1 MVKRARRIGIVGY
14 GKLGQHLCR
23 SLQAATTLDTP
34 CELAFVWNLVQ
45 GDIGD
50 EIPAQLRLADLG
62 EFESRRADLIVEVA
76 HPCITWEYG
85 TRFLAA
91 ADYMTASATAF
102 ARGDTEAQMRA
113 AAAHSNGHGL
123 YIPRG
128 ALPGLEEVLRM
139 AAQSKLDGASVAM
152 IKHPASLNYQREL
165 DPPLAA
171 TTARREIYSG
181 PLRELCSLAPN
192 NVNTMAV
199 LAMASELGFDA
210 INARLVADP
219 SLEHHITEVTLLG
232 PETTGPRYS
241 LELIRTSPAAVG
253 AVSSTAT
260 LDTILASTL
269 AARGRGDGVH
279 FC

>member
-1 MVKRARRIGIVGY
+1 MSKAARRIGIVGY

-23 SLQAATTLDTP
+23 SILNEPSLRHRFQ
-34 CELAFVWNLVQ
+34 LAFLWNLNPE
-45 GDIGD
+45 DIGD
-50 EIPAQLRLADLG
+50 EIPAELRLDNLDD
-62 EFESRRADLIVEVA
+62 FESRGADLIVEVA
-76 HPCITWEYG
+76 HPCITWDYG
-85 TRFLAA
+85 ARFLAT

-102 ARGDTEAQMRA
+102 AKGDTEAEMRA
-113 AAAHSNGHGL
+113 AARHPNGHGL

-139 AAQSKLDGASVAM
+139 AAQSKLGGASVAM

-165 DPPLAA
+165 DPPLMA
-171 TTARREIYSG
+171 TTARREIYNG
-181 PLRELCSLAPN
+181 PLRELCALAPN

-232 PETTGPRYS
+232 PETEGPRYS

-260 LDTILASTL
+260 LDTFLSSTIS
-269 AARGRGDGVH
+269 ARDRGDGVH

>member
-1 MVKRARRIGIVGY
+1 MSKPARRIGIVGY

-23 SLQAATTLDTP
+23 SIMSEPSLRHRFQ
-34 CELAFVWNLVQ
+34 LAFVWNLVPEA
-45 GDIGD
+45 IGD
-50 EIPAQLRLADLG
+50 EIPADLRLG
-62 EFESRRADLIVEVA
+62 ELDDFESRKADLIVEVA
-76 HPCITWEYG
+76 HPCITWDYG
-85 TRFLAA
+85 ARFLAA

-102 ARGDTEAQMRA
+102 AKDDTEATMRA
-113 AAAHSNGHGL
+113 AASAHSGHGL

-139 AAQSKLDGASVAM
+139 AAQNKLGGASVAM

-171 TTARREIYSG
+171 TSSRREIYSG
-181 PLRELCSLAPN
+181 PLRELCALAPN

-219 SLEHHITEVTLLG
+219 SLEHHITEVQLLG
-232 PETTGPRYS
+232 PETQGPRYS
-241 LELIRTSPAAVG
+241 LDLIRTSPAAVG
-253 AVSSTAT
+253 AVSSSAT
-260 LDTILASTL
+260 LDTFLSSTV
-269 AARGRGDGVH
+269 AARDRGNGVH

>member
-1 MVKRARRIGIVGY
+1 MSKPARRIGIVGY

-23 SLQAATTLDTP
+23 SILNEPSLRHRFK
-34 CELAFVWNLVQ
+34 LAFVWNLVA
-45 GDIGD
+45 DEIGD
-50 EIPAQLRLADLG
+50 EIPHELRLTNLD
-62 EFESRRADLIVEVA
+62 EFEQHPADLIVEVA
-76 HPCITWEYG
+76 HPCITWDYG

-102 ARGDTEAQMRA
+102 AKGNTEAEMREA
-113 AAAHSNGHGL
+113 AAQSNGHGL

-139 AAQSKLDGASVAM
+139 AAQNKLGAASVAM

-165 DPPLAA
+165 EPPLKA
-171 TTARREIYSG
+171 TTSRREIYSG
-181 PLRELCSLAPN
+181 PLRELCALAPN

-210 INARLVADP
+210 ISARLVADP

-232 PETTGPRYS
+232 PETQGPRYS
-241 LELIRTSPAAVG
+241 LELVRTSPAAVG
-253 AVSSTAT
+253 AVSSSAT
-260 LDTILASTL
+260 LDTFLSSTI
-269 AARGRGDGVH
+269 AARDRGNGVH